1 MTHTDSQPD
10 QTANPEPVADL
21 STLPSPDGSTPTNT
35 AGLKRI
41 AVLTSGGDAP
51 GMNAAIRAVVRAATF
66 HGIEVVGVRRGF
78 QGLHEGDM
86 RLLGPRDVANIIQRG
101 GTILLTA
108 RSHTWR
114 SPEGRTLGANHLKA
128 WGVQGLIVIG
138 GDGSFHGAH
147 YLQQEHGIPVVG
159 VPGTIDNDLPGTERT
174 LGFDTALNTAVEAI
188 DRIRDTAS
196 SHGRLFLV
204 EVMGRS
210 SGMLAV
216 HTALACGAEAV
227 LYPESPED
235 SYENLVSQLNANW
248 LRGKRSSIVV
258 VAEGD
263 TVGRA
268 VSVGERLKLDHSL
281 DLRVVVLGHVQRGG
295 SPTAIDRIWGSRWG
309 CEAVRRLD
317 CGERGFYVGEVA
329 GALVAQPLSRI
340 MEPQPAPPGDLG
352 RLVSVLA
359 R

>member
-1 MTHTDSQPD
+1 MR
-10 QTANPEPVADL
+10 L
-21 STLPSPDGSTPTNT
+21 G
-35 AGLKRI
+35 
-41 AVLTSGGDAP
+41 VLTSGGDAP
-51 GMNAAIRAVVRAATF
+51 GMNAAIRATVRQADALG
-66 HGIEVVGVRRGF
+66 HEVWGIHRGY
-78 QGLHEGDM
+78 QGLLEGDM
-86 RLLGPRDVANIIQRG
+86 ALLPSRACANILQRG
-101 GTILLTA
+101 GTVLHTA
-108 RSHTWR
+108 RCAEFYL
-114 SPEGRTLGANHLKA
+114 PEPRIRAAANLKA
-128 WGVQGLIVIG
+128 AGIEALVVIG
-138 GDGSFHGAH
+138 GDGSFRAAET
-147 YLQQEHGIPVVG
+147 LQREHGVACAGI
-159 VPGTIDNDLPGTERT
+159 PGTIDNDLPGTERT

-204 EVMGRS
+204 EVMGRA

-227 LYPESPED
+227 LYPESADD
-235 SYENLVSQLNANW
+235 SYESLVSRLNTNW

-268 VSVGERLKLDHSL
+268 MAVGERLKRDHAL

-295 SPTAIDRIWGSRWG
+295 SPSAMDRIWGSRWG
-309 CEAVRRLD
+309 AEAVRRLD
-317 CGERGFYVGEVA
+317 QGERGFYLGEVA

-340 MEPQPAPPGDLG
+340 TEPQPVPPGDLG
-352 RLVSVLA
+352 RLVSILA

>member
-1 MTHTDSQPD
+1 M
-10 QTANPEPVADL
+10 
-21 STLPSPDGSTPTNT
+21 
-35 AGLKRI
+35 RI

-51 GMNAAIRAVVRAATF
+51 GMNAAIRAVVRQADALG
-66 HGIEVVGVRRGF
+66 HEAWGVHRGY
-78 QGLHEGDM
+78 QGLLEGDVDPLPS
-86 RLLGPRDVANIIQRG
+86 RACANILQRG
-101 GTILLTA
+101 GTILHTA
-108 RSHTWR
+108 RC
-114 SPEGRTLGANHLKA
+114 PEFFDPAQRARAAGHLRDA
-128 WGVQGLIVIG
+128 GIEALVVIG
-138 GDGSFHGAH
+138 GDGSFRAAEV
-147 YLQQEHGIPVVG
+147 LQREQGVACAGI
-159 VPGTIDNDLPGTERT
+159 PGTIDNDLPGTERT

-216 HTALACGAEAV
+216 HTAIACGAEAV

-235 SYENLVSQLNANW
+235 SYENLVSRLNANW

-263 TVGRA
+263 MVGRA
-268 VSVGERLKLDHSL
+268 MAVGERLKRDHDL

-295 SPTAIDRIWGSRWG
+295 SPSAMDRIWGSRWG
-309 CEAVRRLD
+309 AEAVRRLD
-317 CGERGFYVGEVA
+317 RGERGFYLGEMA
-329 GALVAQPLSRI
+329 GAMVAQPLSKVL
-340 MEPQPAPPGDLG
+340 EPQPVPPGELG